1 MHDEWEV
8 IEEVAGALQA
18 EVVRGFLEAQ
28 GVPTVLSQEG
38 AGSVYA
44 MTVGVLGRVQILVPP
59 DQVEHARQ
67 ILADYYAGAYEGMQ
81 FPAETQEQDELD
93 EPDEAGEEAPLE

>member
-1 MHDEWEV
+1 MHEEWEV
-8 IEEVAGALQA
+8 IEEVAGAMQA

-59 DQVEHARQ
+59 DQVARARQ
-67 ILADYYAGAYEGMQ
+67 ILADYYAGAYEGTE
-81 FPAETQEQDELD
+81 FPPEALEHDDLDAAGED
-93 EPDEAGEEAPLE
+93 EPQE